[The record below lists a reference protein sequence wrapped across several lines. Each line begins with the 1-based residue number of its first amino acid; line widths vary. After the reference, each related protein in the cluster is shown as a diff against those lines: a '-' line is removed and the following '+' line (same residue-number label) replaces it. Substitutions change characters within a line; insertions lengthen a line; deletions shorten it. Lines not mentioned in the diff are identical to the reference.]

1 MSRLLKTLFVLAAC
15 AGSSAYAQTPA
26 SQTPAS
32 LTLSQATELAQAA
45 VQACAAKNYQVA
57 ATVVDRGGNVLAML
71 RSDLSGPHTAD
82 ASRRKAYTSLTMR
95 APTSALANA
104 IENNPGARQLVAIDD
119 FLILA
124 GGVPIKVGNETIG
137 AIGVGGAPGGNLD
150 EECINVALA
159 ARK

>member
-32 LTLSQATELAQAA
+32 LTLPQATELAQAA